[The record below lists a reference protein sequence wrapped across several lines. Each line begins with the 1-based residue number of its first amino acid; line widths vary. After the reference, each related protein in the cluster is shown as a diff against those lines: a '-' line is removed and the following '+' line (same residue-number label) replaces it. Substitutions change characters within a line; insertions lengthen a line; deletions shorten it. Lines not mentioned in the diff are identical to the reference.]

1 MGRVKSITRKYFS
14 WPLDTSATDLE
25 ILNETVSRA
34 ADLRAA
40 YFVHAT
46 SINPRP
52 HYISRYLNPRPAARH
67 LLKLV
72 SRRQPIP
79 QEQIASR
86 LLLHLAP
93 TLATIDKTSNG
104 NDPPLSLSLVYLAW
118 VSLFYESFYLS
129 NVQHHQGGL
138 GHLVVWR
145 VLAYNEIEIVQTL
158 ERYRATGS
166 MQKGGPTKK
175 IVQADASVI
184 GTVIN
189 LVRGQ

>member
-1 MGRVKSITRKYFS
+1 MERVKSITCKYFS

-93 TLATIDKTSNG
+93 SRRLIKRRMEMIL
-104 NDPPLSLSLVYLAW
+104 LSLSLSRLPRVG
-118 VSLFYESFYLS
+118 ESVL
-129 NVQHHQGGL
+129 
-138 GHLVVWR
+138 R
-145 VLAYNEIEIVQTL
+145 VFLPFE
-158 ERYRATGS
+158 RATSSGRAWTFS
-166 MQKGGPTKK
+166 CL
-175 IVQADASVI
+175 ACAR
-184 GTVIN
+184 
-189 LVRGQ
+189 L

>member
-104 NDPPLSLSLVYLAW
+104 NDPPLSLSRLPRVG
-118 VSLFYESFYLS
+118 ESVL
-129 NVQHHQGGL
+129 
-138 GHLVVWR
+138 R
-145 VLAYNEIEIVQTL
+145 VFLPFE
-158 ERYRATGS
+158 RATSSGRAWTFS
-166 MQKGGPTKK
+166 CL
-175 IVQADASVI
+175 ACAR
-184 GTVIN
+184 
-189 LVRGQ
+189 L